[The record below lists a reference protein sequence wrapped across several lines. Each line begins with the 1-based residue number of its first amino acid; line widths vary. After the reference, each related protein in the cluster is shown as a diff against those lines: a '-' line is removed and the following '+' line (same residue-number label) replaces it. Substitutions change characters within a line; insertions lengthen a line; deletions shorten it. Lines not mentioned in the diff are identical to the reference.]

1 MSRISRKIP
10 LSVLLFAAWLM
21 TVEAQVRW
29 IDPLHA
35 DLGALRKN
43 EEAVILFRYVNDGP
57 GVLILDNVRTDC
69 GCTVPEWREA
79 PLLPG
84 EEAAIRVQFRPQSR
98 GRHHK
103 KVRVWFSG
111 ARKPVILSIGARV
124 R

>member
-1 MSRISRKIP
+1 MKGISRRIL
-10 LSVLLFAAWLM
+10 LSVMLVAAWLV
-21 TVEAQVRW
+21 TAEAQVRW

-43 EEAVILFRYVNDGP
+43 EETILLFRYVNDGP

-84 EEAAIRVQFRPQSR
+84 EEAAIRVQFRPQGR

-124 R
+124 H